1 MLVRLAGLLSVC
13 WDLGTFVTCN
23 KNQLQDYMTTAASV
37 VSRDPGIA
45 VLGSQLTGLK
55 FFHII
60 TFAGSAQPIKAA
72 RLQRVISIPCTS
84 HQLPAIIKLYRA
96 AHTFFASKSRLLRS
110 PAVHCISHQLGWLIS
125 CSTRLKVISAH
136 RSSPANRASLA
147 HIIRP

>member
-1 MLVRLAGLLSVC
+1 MPQWRFFAAKGPDYVSRAGPLSWAAVSLPGSRHVC
-13 WDLGTFVTCN
+13 
-23 KNQLQDYMTTAASV
+23 YMTTAASV

-45 VLGSQLTGLK
+45 VLGSQQTGLK

-110 PAVHCISHQLGWLIS
+110 PAVHCISHQLG
-125 CSTRLKVISAH
+125 
-136 RSSPANRASLA
+136 
-147 HIIRP
+147 